1 MSLLTNSIGANEFLA
16 LQGEVIPPQPN
27 IILDDRQGADGTEK
41 VLVGLKG
48 HPFSLVSHADA
59 VDYADAVQLLG
70 QYKGLIEL
78 DIQQLIK
85 GGFDYDDFDP
95 AFRIQVLRV
104 TALRILAT
112 TGCVGGLRPPSG
124 GYISA
129 RWDLIAVPYTAP

>member
-1 MSLLTNSIGANEFLA
+1 MALLENKIGANEFIA
-16 LQGEVIPPQPN
+16 LQGEVVPPEQDVL
-27 IILDDRQGADGTEK
+27 LDDRQGADGTEK

-48 HPFSLVSHADA
+48 HPFQLVSHADA
-59 VDYADAVQLLG
+59 VDYDDANQLLG

-95 AFRIQVLRV
+95 AFRVQVLRV
-104 TALRILAT
+104 TALKILAI

-129 RWDLIAVPYTAP
+129 RWELIAVPFTPE